1 MRPVYNAGMSSAA
14 AAPTSF
20 KQDATVISLVGFAHG
35 TSHFYHL
42 MLPPL
47 FPWFIQEYALSYTQ
61 VGALMTVFFV
71 VSGVGQALAGFLVDR
86 WGAHRVLCLGV
97 ALLACSGLLVAA
109 APGFWGLY
117 VAAFVAGL
125 GNCVFH
131 PADFALL
138 NHRVSPS
145 RLGHAFSVHGL
156 SGNLGWA
163 AAPIVMLTVA
173 TAFGWRAAGLAAAAV
188 GVVSL
193 SLLWMKRDVLAD
205 ELSRQ
210 GAQKETSKGAVK
222 SAGIAAL
229 LRVRLVWFAFFFFF
243 FSTVVFGALQNF
255 APTLLRDLYGLS
267 LAVATSALTAYL
279 LGSSAGIATGGF
291 LAGGDRQGQERLVSL
306 VFFCAALL
314 ALLLAFAV
322 VPAWSVVAIMAV
334 MGFGIGLAGPSR
346 DMLVRKATAARLGTG
361 SFGRVYGLV
370 YSGLDVGLAT
380 APILFGLLLDANLPK
395 LVFVGMACSLILA
408 ILAAQAIASEA
419 RSAVAQAAR
428 DGAADSGPR

>member
-1 MRPVYNAGMSSAA
+1 MSST
-14 AAPTSF
+14 AAPSSF

-47 FPWFIQEYALSYTQ
+47 FPWFIQDYALSYTQ

-71 VSGVGQALAGFLVDR
+71 VSGIGQALAGFLVDR

-97 ALLACSGLLVAA
+97 ALLATSGLLVAV
-109 APGFWGLY
+109 APGLWGLY

-125 GNCVFH
+125 GNSVFH

-138 NHRVSPS
+138 NHRVSQA

-163 AAPIVMLTVA
+163 AAPVVMLAVA
-173 TAFGWRAAGLAAAAV
+173 TAFGWRAAGLAAAGV
-188 GVVSL
+188 GLFSL
-193 SLLWMKRDVLAD
+193 ALLWLKRDVLAD

-210 GAQKETSKGAVK
+210 HVSKSENKGGSIV
-222 SAGIAAL
+222 AL
-229 LRVRLVWFAFFFFF
+229 LGVRLVWFAFFFFF
-243 FSTVVFGALQNF
+243 FSTIVFGALQNF

-291 LAGGDRQGQERLVSL
+291 LAGGDRKGQESLVSV
-306 VFFCAALL
+306 VFLCAALL

-322 VPAWSVVAIMAV
+322 VPGWSVVAILAV

-380 APILFGLLLDANLPK
+380 APIIFGLLLDARQPK

-408 ILAAQAIASEA
+408 IFAAQAIAAEA
-419 RSAVAQAAR
+419 RAAE
-428 DGAADSGPR
+428 AK